1 MQFVAYCGHISADK
15 PGKGSCRVRIERS
28 TLFVCRFH
36 APFDNIRQRQLIKLH
51 RTPFGTETLYQT
63 VFRIRRT
70 FYIDEQNRTLGNF
83 FNIVRKSRVI
93 ESRCQSVAD
102 NKPPVAE
109 QRQRFA
115 GLHKRIRSRFIQNAH
130 VKSSEILGNQL
141 FGSFQCACL
150 NKLLFPLQKVCA
162 AKTVRSNQFKK
173 IIVVHNV
180 IILKTKE
187 HVNSSRQNTASPALF

>member
-1 MQFVAYCGHISADK
+1 M
-15 PGKGSCRVRIERS
+15 
-28 TLFVCRFH
+28 
-36 APFDNIRQRQLIKLH
+36 
-51 RTPFGTETLYQT
+51 
-63 VFRIRRT
+63 
-70 FYIDEQNRTLGNF
+70 
-83 FNIVRKSRVI
+83 NIVRKFRVI

-115 GLHKRIRSRFIQNAH
+115 GLRKRIRIRFIQNAH
-130 VKSSEILGNQL
+130 VKSAEILGNQL
-141 FGSFQCACL
+141 FGSFKRACL

-162 AKTVRSNQFKK
+162 AKAVRSNQFKK

-187 HVNSSRQNTASPALF
+187 PVNSSRQNTASPALF